1 MAWQKYEPR
10 VTLDLQRKQIV
21 QVHRHRGFRHIW
33 HPVITTWEDN
43 QFRCIG
49 LYCGLYDCLT
59 LVLFSGVHFISRH
72 CQMVRRMTA
81 AVLAFL
87 FLSVRGAFALSPI
100 EAYNKGDFS
109 LREEARSW
117 PLLCHVDNSS
127 GKINVSLK
135 SHILSHR
142 VSLFKVPLGCY
153 AGHTTVEKLGRKL
166 FRVVRTSQ
174 TCFNCQWLTSQRHEK
189 NMHPNRM

>member
-1 MAWQKYEPR
+1 MYRPILW
-10 VTLDLQRKQIV
+10 TLWLTYTSTI
-21 QVHRHRGFRHIW
+21 FRRPFHFS
-33 HPVITTWEDN
+33 PLSD
-43 QFRCIG
+43 G
-49 LYCGLYDCLT
+49 LPYD
-59 LVLFSGVHFISRH
+59 
-72 CQMVRRMTA
+72 A

-100 EAYNKGDFS
+100 VAYNKGDFS